1 MWDYPMPGRT
11 FYRVRWELGNGF
23 DAVRRHAL
31 TERAAFGGLLRAAAF
46 ACYCSMF
53 FTSATSSHADVH
65 PPMALAFFVRPYV
78 ALVVAMLVPIVS
90 GLVTGMP
97 TFFPPVAPAM
107 AVELGCMAGL
117 LALLRRRW
125 PGVHVL
131 LHLVPVLLFGRVMNV
146 ALLYASSLWLDL
158 PAAFLAGISFI
169 SGWPGLILMILVL
182 PPIARLSA
190 TLRGAHE
197 R

>member
-1 MWDYPMPGRT
+1 MP
-11 FYRVRWELGNGF
+11 
-23 DAVRRHAL
+23 VRRYAL
-31 TERAAFGGLLRAAAF
+31 TGRELAFGGLLGAAAF
-46 ACYCSMF
+46 ALPLLFHVLHLGHVFMPMYI
-53 FTSATSSHADVH
+53 
-65 PPMALAFFVRPYV
+65 PLMALAFFVRPYV
-78 ALVVAMLVPIVS
+78 ALVVALLVPIVS

-97 TFFPPVAPAM
+97 PFFPPVAPAM
-107 AVELGCMAGL
+107 AVELACMAGL

-125 PGVHVL
+125 QGVHVL
-131 LHLVPVLLFGRVMNV
+131 LHLVPVLLFGRVLNA

-182 PPIARLSA
+182 PPIARFSA
-190 TLRGAHE
+190 TMRGAHE